1 MLRMMITVCA
11 VLSAVPA
18 MAERRVDALAQA
30 LQIRGVV
37 EVMRIE
43 GLEYG
48 QEIATEMFG
57 ARGGGAWDQVID
69 KIYDA
74 DHLEEVV
81 LGRLEAE
88 LSGTDLAPLE
98 AFFTSDRGRMFTE
111 LEISARRAML
121 DEDLEQAAKD
131 AATLAA
137 EDDTA
142 RYQLLERFSD
152 ANDLVETNVVG
163 ALNASYAFYT
173 GLADGGAF
181 EEQLTQEQIITDV
194 WGQEESIRDETE
206 EWVLSFLGLAYQPLE
221 DADLEAYIVLSGT
234 GAGKALNRALFAAFD
249 EMYVGVSRGLGLGAA
264 QFLSGEDL

>member
-18 MAERRVDALAQA
+18 MAERRIDALAQA

-57 ARGGGAWDQVID
+57 ARGGSAWDQVID